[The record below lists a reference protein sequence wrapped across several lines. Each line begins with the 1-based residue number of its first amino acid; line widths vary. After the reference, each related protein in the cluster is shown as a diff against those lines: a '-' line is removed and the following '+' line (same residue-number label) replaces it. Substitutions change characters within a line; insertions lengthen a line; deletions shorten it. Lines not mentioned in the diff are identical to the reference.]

1 MVDNP
6 EGEILDSEEKE
17 KKSLIPDPIGDELRR
32 YAETRGFSAVSIL
45 FFYGFSILFFCISY
59 GFVNHQKTTKS
70 FHTQFC
76 SNFVKGSFFDASPE
90 QTLHV
95 GDSSKDS
102 AIVSIDRSE
111 HKSSFSQR
119 TRTNL
124 QSTADQ
130 PQPSTSTGGGT
141 DPLASTKKEKDG
153 KDDDGGKSE
162 SDSEKGAG
170 KPADGKRKE
179 SILFKIKKWLKI
191 IKYFFMSCLISA
203 TVKLNEVSRDYR
215 YVSRRLAVEK
225 KALKCIIHLKG
236 TVEAQKQLAEKISN
250 ARVPEIRT
258 KTKKQRKTEVVDYE
272 QEQSKKQRNSQEE
285 DLSELADYYLDYNVL
300 MRFIF
305 AIGYAIVSQSEILC
319 YVFVIFNQMKNASLI
334 SLPLPLMVFLWGCL
348 SLPR

>member
-1 MVDNP
+1 M
-6 EGEILDSEEKE
+6 
-17 KKSLIPDPIGDELRR
+17 
-32 YAETRGFSAVSIL
+32 
-45 FFYGFSILFFCISY
+45 
-59 GFVNHQKTTKS
+59 
-70 FHTQFC
+70 
-76 SNFVKGSFFDASPE
+76 KGSFFDASPE

-124 QSTADQ
+124 PSTADQ
-130 PQPSTSTGGGT
+130 PQPSTSTGGT
-141 DPLASTKKEKDG
+141 DPLASSKKEKDG
-153 KDDDGGKSE
+153 KGDDGGKPD
-162 SDSEKGAG
+162 SDSQKEGE
-170 KPADGKRKE
+170 KPAEGKRTE
-179 SILFKIKKWLKI
+179 SFLFKIKKWLKI

-250 ARVPEIRT
+250 ARVPEIKT
-258 KTKKQRKTEVVDYE
+258 KTRKQRKTEMVDYE

>member
-1 MVDNP
+1 M
-6 EGEILDSEEKE
+6 
-17 KKSLIPDPIGDELRR
+17 
-32 YAETRGFSAVSIL
+32 
-45 FFYGFSILFFCISY
+45 
-59 GFVNHQKTTKS
+59 
-70 FHTQFC
+70 
-76 SNFVKGSFFDASPE
+76 KGSFFDASPE

-119 TRTNL
+119 TRKDL
-124 QSTADQ
+124 PSTTDQ
-130 PQPSTSTGGGT
+130 PQPSTSTGGT
-141 DPLASTKKEKDG
+141 DPLASGSKKDG
-153 KDDDGGKSE
+153 KDEDGGKSE
-162 SDSEKGAG
+162 SGSEKGAE
-170 KPADGKRKE
+170 KPADGKRTE
-179 SILFKIKKWLKI
+179 TILFKIKKWLKI

-236 TVEAQKQLAEKISN
+236 TVEGQKQLAEKISN

-272 QEQSKKQRNSQEE
+272 QESKKRNSQEE

-300 MRFIF
+300 VRFIF